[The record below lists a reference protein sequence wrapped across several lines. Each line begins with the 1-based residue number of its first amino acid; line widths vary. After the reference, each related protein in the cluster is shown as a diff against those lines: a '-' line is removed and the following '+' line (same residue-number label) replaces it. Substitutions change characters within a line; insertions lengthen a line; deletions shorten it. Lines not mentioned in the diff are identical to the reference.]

1 MQITAQDKGLGKA
14 LTTRAIEAMKPGSKE
29 LADSGENRGL
39 RVSCG
44 AKGIKTFI
52 YRYRSPL
59 TNKLVQISIG
69 HYPTVSLAEARLKC
83 AELKLMR
90 ANGRCPASDQRE
102 RKAEEQKVQQDL
114 QNQTSAFTVKDVVEL
129 YLTQHIE
136 DRKVNGKIIAG
147 VRKPKGQSETRRT
160 LYGDAVR
167 VLGDMPAVAVTRKD
181 ITNMVMAII
190 ERGAKVQ
197 AGNVL
202 RELSAAYEYAIGLE
216 KLPDTFANPALLAK
230 AGLRQAK
237 VKLTSERGKRVL
249 SEVELRKLLQ
259 WLPASAYSTT
269 QKNVLRFT
277 LWTGCRT
284 GEVCAAA
291 WKDID
296 LDKKTWHLRDTK
308 TGVERHVQLSTQAVE
323 FLKMLKLTTGEYLF
337 PSLKGKK
344 PLQQKQLTEQAWRLR
359 TDGRMLDIEP
369 WTPHDLRRTVRTGLS
384 RLGCPNEVAEAIL
397 GHSRSGIEGTYDLH
411 KYEKECAHWLQVWA
425 DHLNALV

>member
-14 LTTRAIEAMKPGSKE
+14 LTSRAIEAMKPGSKE

-90 ANGRCPASDQRE
+90 ANGRCPAAEQRE
-102 RKAEEQKVQQDL
+102 RKVEEQKVQQDL
-114 QNQTSAFTVKDVVEL
+114 QNQPSAFTVKDVVEL

-136 DRKVNGKIIAG
+136 DRKVNGKSISGA
-147 VRKPKGQSETRRT
+147 RNPKGQSETRRT

-249 SEVELRKLLQ
+249 SEAELKRLLQ
-259 WLPASAYSTT
+259 WLPGSAYSTT
-269 QKNVLRFT
+269 QKNILRFT

-284 GEVCAAA
+284 GEVCAAE
-291 WKDID
+291 WKYID

-308 TGVERHVQLSTQAVE
+308 TGVERYVQLSTQAVE
-323 FLKMLKLTTGEYLF
+323 FLKVLKMTTGDYLF
-337 PSLKGKK
+337 PSIKGKK
-344 PLQQKQLTEQAWRLR
+344 PLQQKQLTEQAWRMR

-411 KYEKECAHWLQVWA
+411 KYEKECAHWLQVWGNY
-425 DHLNALV
+425 LESLI